1 MLVRRLR
8 SLGTVLACVLALA
21 AAPGVAFASGEGD
34 GHPRKLWNTFPLG
47 SSTTSGHDSTTS
59 LSTPRQ
65 ARTVARPASSSLDDS
80 SDPPRSLLLGG
91 ALLLGI
97 LLFGG
102 ALLLAIAV
110 GAVPAFASRGATG
123 RPPQPRPQRPRGR
136 ATAAPARETRSPHER
151 SRPAPPV
158 GLPTAPRAQLA
169 APPAP
174 RAPVARPAPPVSPGL
189 TRPTGARRHR
199 EIYDAEYA
207 RQRDRVEALRRKIS
221 GRLAI
226 TAEQLA
232 EGRPA
237 NGVHK
242 PPASEPDN

>member
-1 MLVRRLR
+1 MLMRRLR
-8 SLGTVLACVLALA
+8 DLGTLIACVLTLA
-21 AAPGVAFASGEGD
+21 AAPAVALASGEGD
-34 GHPRKLWNTFPLG
+34 GHPRMLWNTFPLG
-47 SSTTSGHDSTTS
+47 PSTTGGRDAPAS
-59 LSTPRQ
+59 LSTPRE
-65 ARTVARPASSSLDDS
+65 ARTVARPASSSLDTG
-80 SDPPRSLLLGG
+80 SDPPRSVLLGG
-91 ALLLGI
+91 ALLLGVV
-97 LLFGG
+97 LFGG

-110 GAVPAFASRGATG
+110 GAVPTLASRGTTG
-123 RPPQPRPQRPRGR
+123 RPPQPRPTRPHGR
-136 ATAAPARETRSPHER
+136 ATAAPAREPRSPHER

-158 GLPTAPRAQLA
+158 GPSAAPMQLTAPPVPHAPV

-174 RAPVARPAPPVSPGL
+174 ATPFRVTRA
-189 TRPTGARRHR
+189 TGARRHR
-199 EIYDAEYA
+199 AIYDAEYA

-237 NGVHK
+237 NGAHE